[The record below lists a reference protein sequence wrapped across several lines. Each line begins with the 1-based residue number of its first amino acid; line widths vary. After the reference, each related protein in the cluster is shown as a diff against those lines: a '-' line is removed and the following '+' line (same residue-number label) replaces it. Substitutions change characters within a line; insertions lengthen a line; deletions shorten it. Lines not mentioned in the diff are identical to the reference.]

1 MTDPVVDAVVDTVDD
16 QARGRSVPRALTP
29 FRNPGYRR
37 LAVALVASTFGQG
50 VWLVALVWEVIRIGG
65 GPTQL
70 SIVTTASAIGV
81 LLPALLAGVVA
92 DRVEQKTILLAVC
105 AVELACMAAVAA
117 LALADVTTIW
127 QLAVISFV
135 IGGAMAFYYPAY
147 SAWLPALVAESDLMA
162 VNGFE
167 GMVRPAV
174 GQAIGPAVA
183 GIVVGAAS
191 PGTAVLVAVGV
202 YVVSLG
208 ALATVPRTPVRREL
222 DAEDA
227 GHPVRTAMAD
237 MAEGFRYMVRT
248 PWLLATLL
256 FAAVMVLAVVGPL
269 EVLIPFLVKDG
280 LGGGAGDH
288 ALVLAGFGIGSAVG
302 SFAMGSLPMPRR
314 YLTIMNLM
322 WGVACLPFVLIAFA
336 SEIWVVVVAAF
347 VIGGVFSAPMVIW
360 GTLLQRRV
368 PPALLGRVASLD
380 FFVSLS
386 LMPISMALAG
396 PVSEL
401 VGLRTTF
408 VVAGVVPVVVA
419 VIAVVWARL
428 PADELAHPLRDEEAE
443 PVS

>member
-117 LALADVTTIW
+117 LALADVTAIW

-428 PADELAHPLRDEEAE
+428 PADELAHPLRDEDAE
-443 PVS
+443 PVT

>member
-1 MTDPVVDAVVDTVDD
+1 MTDPVVDAVVETVGD
-16 QARGRSVPRALTP
+16 QSRGRAVPRALTP

-50 VWLVALVWEVIRIGG
+50 VWVVALVWEVIRIDG

-70 SIVTTASAIGV
+70 SIVTTASAVGI

-105 AVELACMAAVAA
+105 AVELTCMTTVAV
-117 LALADVTTIW
+117 LALTDVTAIW
-127 QLAVISFV
+127 HLAVISFV

-167 GMVRPAV
+167 GMIRPAV

-191 PGTAVLVAVGV
+191 PGTAVVVAVAV
-202 YVVSLG
+202 YVVSLV
-208 ALATVPRTPVRREL
+208 ALATVPRTPLRREL
-222 DAEDA
+222 DATDA
-227 GHPVRTAMAD
+227 GHPVRTAVAD

-256 FAAVMVLAVVGPL
+256 FAAVMVLVVMGPL
-269 EVLIPFLVKDG
+269 EVLIPFLVKDA
-280 LGGGAGDH
+280 LGGNAGDH

-302 SFAMGSLPMPRR
+302 SFAMGSLRMPRR

-322 WGVACLPFVLIAFA
+322 WGVACLPFILIAYA
-336 SEIWVVVVAAF
+336 SQIWVVVAAAF
-347 VIGGVFSAPMVIW
+347 VIGAVFSAPMVIW

-419 VIAVVWARL
+419 VIAVVWAKL
-428 PADELAHPLRDEEAE
+428 PADELAHPLRDDEAE